1 MDPTTCKQPPIKN
14 FSLKMVMISCR
25 RRRRRSRRLSAADLF
40 FETANEELKNLKKFE
55 EASWDGDQQVLY
67 NLIFWTPS
75 LKPPVWRRVPFGK
88 NWPELHQVSVLM

>member
-1 MDPTTCKQPPIKN
+1 MDPTTCKHPPIKN
-14 FSLKMVMISCR
+14 FSLKMMMMSC
-25 RRRRRSRRLSAADLF
+25 RRRRSRRLSAADLF
-40 FETANEELKNLKKFE
+40 FETRTRQMKNLKKSE
-55 EASWDGDQQVLY
+55 EASSWDGDQQVLY